1 MIGLRIKEERVR
13 LNLSQQKLADYI
25 DVSKRTLID
34 WEKDRTS
41 PTAVQLSALSSIGMD
56 IMYIVTGSRLINK
69 ESPYGTVNNA
79 DEAEMLAEYRE
90 GDDDAR
96 DVARYTLAKAAAR
109 KRKAS

>member
-56 IMYIVTGSRLINK
+56 IMYIVTGSRLSNK

-90 GDDDAR
+90 GDEAAR
-96 DVARYTLAKAAAR
+96 DAARYTLTRVSGK
-109 KRKAS
+109 KRETS

>member
-56 IMYIVTGSRLINK
+56 IMYIVTGSRSSNK

-90 GDDDAR
+90 GDEAAR
-96 DVARYTLAKAAAR
+96 DAARYTLTRVSGK
-109 KRKAS
+109 KREAS

>member
-56 IMYIVTGSRLINK
+56 IMYIVTGSRLSNK

-90 GDDDAR
+90 GDEAAR
-96 DVARYTLAKAAAR
+96 DAARYTLTRISGK
-109 KRKAS
+109 KREAS